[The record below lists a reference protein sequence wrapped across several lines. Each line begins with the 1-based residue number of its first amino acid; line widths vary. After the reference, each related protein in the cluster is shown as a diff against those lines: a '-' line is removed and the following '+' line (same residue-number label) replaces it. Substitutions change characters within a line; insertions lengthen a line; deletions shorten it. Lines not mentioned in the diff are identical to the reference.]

1 MYFSFTR
8 SFYEQLFQLN
18 LFKINNKPEI
28 YFNEN
33 GLVVNV
39 YGDKLLDYTSK

>member
-1 MYFSFTR
+1 MLVLPVVSTSNYF
-8 SFYEQLFQLN
+8 N

>member
-1 MYFSFTR
+1 MSNYF
-8 SFYEQLFQLN
+8 N
-18 LFKINNKPEI
+18 LFKINNKLEV

-39 YGDKLLDYTSK
+39 YGDKLLDYILK